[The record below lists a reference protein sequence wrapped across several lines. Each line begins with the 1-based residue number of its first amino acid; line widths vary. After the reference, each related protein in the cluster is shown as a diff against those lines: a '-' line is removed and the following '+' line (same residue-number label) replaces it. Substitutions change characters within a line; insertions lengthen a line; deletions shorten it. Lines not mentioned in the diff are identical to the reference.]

1 NAVVDVRTSI
11 SVDDARVVNHLVA
24 DRHHARRLHDA
35 VAVAVDHADDRS
47 PDAARD
53 AAVVVGE
60 VVEGVER
67 AIAERPTVAAARA
80 LERLRQWLRLNAI
93 WRIDD
98 VRGLTKG
105 APGEVAAE

>member
-1 NAVVDVRTSI
+1 MRTSI
-11 SVDDARVVNHLVA
+11 GIDDARIVNHLVA

-35 VAVAVDHADDRS
+35 VAVAVDHANDRS

-67 AIAERPTVAAARA
+67 AIAERPTIAAARA
-80 LERLRQWLRLNAI
+80 LERLRQGLRLNAV
-93 WRIDD
+93 RGVDD
-98 VRGLTKG
+98 VSGLTEG